1 MNKYI
6 LTTTLLI
13 GGCSPLQQAPLVY
26 TSKQVLGIDISA
38 PTTESTGFSMNLGFK
53 NIDAAYVPLAV
64 SKETEGVITPIK
76 EIYATYGEG
85 PQAERAAATPE
96 QQQAVAKLTK
106 DLVVKEQQVSLLK
119 SARTQLIE
127 HKTLIDNKTSLGSKP
142 LSKKLSELLILPPDI
157 ETKLESKQVLTPTQ
171 VKETVGSVTEG
182 INKKE
187 VEAGETKKEIAQVL
201 SISKR
206 DAMSVFGSFD
216 SGLKS
221 EGTSGVSH
229 QLGKMFST
237 GVAAQNLTQ
246 GLQRYAVLEQCLNLI
261 KSTADAAQKK
271 DLIAMCSRS
280 TGAANP
286 IAEP

>member
-6 LTTTLLI
+6 LITTLLMS
-13 GGCSPLQQAPLVY
+13 GCSPLQQAPLVY

-64 SKETEGVITPIK
+64 SKETEGVMTPIK

-85 PQAERAAATPE
+85 PQAAQTATTPE

-106 DLVVKEQQVSLLK
+106 DLVVKEQQVNLLR
-119 SARTQLIE
+119 SARNQLIQN
-127 HKTLIDNKTSLGSKP
+127 KTLIDNKIPLEAKP
-142 LSKKLSELLILPPDI
+142 LSMKLSELVLLPPDV
-157 ETKLESKQVLTPTQ
+157 ENKLSSEQKLTPVQ
-171 VKETVGSVTEG
+171 VKETVANVDEG
-182 INKKE
+182 IKKKE
-187 VEAGETKKEIAQVL
+187 VEAGQTKEKISQIL
-201 SISKR
+201 SITKR

-221 EGTSGVSH
+221 DGTSGVSH

-261 KSTADAAQKK
+261 KSTTDPTQKK

-280 TGAANP
+280 TGTTSQVEAP
-286 IAEP
+286 

>member
-127 HKTLIDNKTSLGSKP
+127 HKTLIDNKTSLDSKP

-187 VEAGETKKEIAQVL
+187 VEAGETKKR
-201 SISKR
+201 S
-206 DAMSVFGSFD
+206 
-216 SGLKS
+216 LK
-221 EGTSGVSH
+221 
-229 QLGKMFST
+229 
-237 GVAAQNLTQ
+237 
-246 GLQRYAVLEQCLNLI
+246 Y
-261 KSTADAAQKK
+261 
-271 DLIAMCSRS
+271 
-280 TGAANP
+280 
-286 IAEP
+286 